1 MKYVK
6 PEYENEN
13 VNADVITSSYFITP
27 DEKNEQGE
35 PTKITG
41 HNGKNSKWF
50 KRWYGL
56 HYNLICVKML

>member
-35 PTKITG
+35 PTKITITG
-41 HNGKNSKWF
+41 YLSHLLGKQ
-50 KRWYGL
+50 
-56 HYNLICVKML
+56 